1 MDSLPDKSHS
11 PNTLFKTKH
20 QPPDHSL
27 FIQKLKQNKL
37 SFLIEKLKLSDSLP
51 NERTKL
57 IKQASLLLNGS
68 QLQLF
73 ESIIDDT
80 YVTSVSKSSIKAPPK
95 PPVPIETRL
104 QLPSPRLTI
113 NSVPP
118 VRITTLPLPPL
129 STSSSTSEKRL
140 TVNPVTAGSLC
151 APPLPKDANKRKT
164 TYNLTAKPHTETQ
177 KQTYPNTKSNHNVS
191 KVAQTQRQ
199 NKILGDPK
207 LINGMSFE
215 DKVLQNSLKSIV
227 DAYTK
232 HMNDV
237 REGFQRHQSATSG
250 AIQQINQQLN
260 MLQSQKKYLN
270 GNMANHENQVKR
282 ELNEMNLCVKSIHAI
297 LHKYK
302 NGEELSIDEWRSTVL
317 DIIASYQ
324 QLNAFAPQE
333 KNNTHIS
340 DTLNV
345 MGGMAQNVMNNSN
358 NRSGIGPLNNSHTK
372 TLGIVNNSG
381 LLASSAMNS
390 TKKRKM
396 MTAIPPPSN
405 PVQRKKRKLMTQGYP
420 KHLPLTRVLQFNEN
434 EFVDY
439 RDFNARYLKSQIMQI
454 SYDEGKKHMKFGI
467 HYVGWADKWNVWS
480 IPKYQHRRYGICGT
494 VSERGLHRD
503 CMRYIRMQ
511 PPWGDYLEVRPM
523 HLHEHTLFKLQHRPN
538 DSALDRSYVDRYLK
552 WHVAQVILNDS
563 NSAQIQVILLMQ
575 NEFGEWYKPQPKA
588 DLYWVHLD
596 NEDECAPSNTHI
608 LNPTIRKTLHDQKRN
623 V

>member
-250 AIQQINQQLN
+250 AIQQINQQLH
-260 MLQSQKKYLN
+260 MLQSQRKHLN
-270 GNMANHENQVKR
+270 VYMSNYENQIKHK
-282 ELNEMNLCVKSIHAI
+282 LDEMNVHKEYIHAV
-297 LHKYK
+297 LDKYK
-302 NGEELSIDEWRSTVL
+302 KAVEHNASFNDIPTLSTNEWRRTVL
-317 DIIASYQ
+317 DIIACYQ
-324 QLNAFAPQE
+324 PQLDAFTCPQVTLPSKDE
-333 KNNTHIS
+333 THIS

-345 MGGMAQNVMNNSN
+345 MGGMAQNVRNGDRTSLNKQMPFVLNINRLIVDNTNNNSN
-358 NRSGIGPLNNSHTK
+358 NRSGIPPLSNSHTK
-372 TLGIVNNSG
+372 TLGIVDNTDHLDPFKAIG
-381 LLASSAMNS
+381 LLASSAMNN

-396 MTAIPPPSN
+396 MTAIPPPPN
-405 PVQRKKRKLMTQGYP
+405 PVQKKKRKLMTP
-420 KHLPLTRVLQFNEN
+420 WMNVTN
-434 EFVDY
+434 
-439 RDFNARYLKSQIMQI
+439 
-454 SYDEGKKHMKFGI
+454 
-467 HYVGWADKWNVWS
+467 DK
-480 IPKYQHRRYGICGT
+480 
-494 VSERGLHRD
+494 D
-503 CMRYIRMQ
+503 
-511 PPWGDYLEVRPM
+511 GDMTQR
-523 HLHEHTLFKLQHRPN
+523 
-538 DSALDRSYVDRYLK
+538 A
-552 WHVAQVILNDS
+552 
-563 NSAQIQVILLMQ
+563 
-575 NEFGEWYKPQPKA
+575 
-588 DLYWVHLD
+588 
-596 NEDECAPSNTHI
+596 
-608 LNPTIRKTLHDQKRN
+608 
-623 V
+623 